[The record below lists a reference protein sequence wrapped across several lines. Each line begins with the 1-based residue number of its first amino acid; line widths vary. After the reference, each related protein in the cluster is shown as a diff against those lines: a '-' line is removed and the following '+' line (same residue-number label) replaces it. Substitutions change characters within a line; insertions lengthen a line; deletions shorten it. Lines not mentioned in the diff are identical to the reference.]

1 MIKLLITGVAGK
13 MGNTI
18 LNLAIKD
25 DEIEVT
31 GATEAEGHPLIG
43 KQLPLSVGD
52 ISTITVHRDISEIIK
67 GCDVVVDF
75 TLPGPSLQ
83 HFRIANSA
91 GKAMVIGT
99 TGFSN
104 EAIEEIKNTINIPV
118 VLSPNMSVGMNL
130 MFDIVE
136 RVTKILKDEYDVE
149 IVEMHHKWKKDAPSG
164 TALKLKDIIEN
175 AVPDKKWIEV
185 FGRKGTTGERKKD
198 EIGIMTLRGGDVVGE
213 HTAIFAGIGE
223 RLEITHRAQSRENF
237 ARGAIVAAKWIV
249 NHPAGIYSMKDVLGL
264 G

>member
-13 MGNTI
+13 MGNAI
-18 LNLAIKD
+18 LNLAMED
-25 DEIEVT
+25 REIEIA
-31 GATEAEGHPLIG
+31 GATEIAGHPLIG
-43 KQLPLSVGD
+43 KHLFSPVGNA
-52 ISTITVHRDISEIIK
+52 SPATVHNDISEIIT
-67 GCDVVVDF
+67 GCDVVIDF
-75 TLPGPSLQ
+75 TLPVPSLQ
-83 HFRIANSA
+83 HFRVANSV

-104 EAIEEIKNTINIPV
+104 EAIEEIKDTVKIPI

-130 MFDIVE
+130 MFDLAE
-136 RVTKILKDEYDVE
+136 RIAKTLKDEYDVE

-164 TALKLKDIIEN
+164 TALKLKDVIEN
-175 AVPDKKWIEV
+175 ALPEKTWIEV
-185 FGRKGTTGERKKD
+185 FGRKGTTGERKKE

-223 RLEITHRAQSRENF
+223 RLEITHRAQSRDNF

-264 G
+264 V